1 MLNQLITDSVING
14 VITLP
19 SFFFFVL
26 TALALGLL
34 TALVFTAY
42 SYHTGSLAISLALL
56 PPVVAVVIML
66 VNGNVGAGLAVAGT
80 FALVRFRSVPGSA
93 REITGLFMSVSLGL
107 ACGMGYVGLAALFFL
122 VMAAAVLI
130 LGRLRFGEGS
140 RALRQLKITIP
151 ENLDYEELFDDL
163 FEKYTLSHELVRVKT
178 TNMGTL
184 YELCYEVRLKGTGI
198 SKAFLDEIRCRNG
211 NLTVICG
218 REKEVE
224 MI

>member
-1 MLNQLITDSVING
+1 M
-14 VITLP
+14 
-19 SFFFFVL
+19 
-26 TALALGLL
+26 
-34 TALVFTAY
+34 
-42 SYHTGSLAISLALL
+42 
-56 PPVVAVVIML
+56 
-66 VNGNVGAGLAVAGT
+66 
-80 FALVRFRSVPGSA
+80 
-93 REITGLFMSVSLGL
+93 
-107 ACGMGYVGLAALFFL
+107 GLAALFFL